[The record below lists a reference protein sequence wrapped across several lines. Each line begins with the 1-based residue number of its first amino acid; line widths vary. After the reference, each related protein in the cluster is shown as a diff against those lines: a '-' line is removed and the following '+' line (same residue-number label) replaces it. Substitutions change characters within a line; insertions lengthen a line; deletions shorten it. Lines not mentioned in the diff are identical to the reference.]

1 MAHPQFLGDG
11 QLVTQE
17 FLQDALHVDAMDT
30 EIMNAIASLTK
41 KVRCTELLWLF
52 PALVS
57 SVSYSD
63 SS

>member
-1 MAHPQFLGDG
+1 MAHLLFDG

-41 KVRCTELLWLF
+41 KVRYTVLLWLF
-52 PALVS
+52 PA
-57 SVSYSD
+57 
-63 SS
+63 